1 MRMIQFNMKIAIF
14 TDTYPPFINGVSTS
28 CFNLVQTL
36 KNHGHDV
43 VVVAPRVDNGK
54 LEYKDGIIQI
64 PGLELKKMYGYRLT
78 GLYNKKVIQMLRD
91 FGVELIHNQTDI
103 GIGQFAKIAARQL
116 KVPLVYT
123 YHTAYEDYTYY
134 VVHGLMDRIG
144 KNAMRGYAKIV
155 ARNCTEFITPSL
167 KTKDYMRSIGSD
179 IYINVV
185 PTGIDFS
192 LFDRKNIDLN
202 KQAEFKKAHGINET
216 TKVFLLLGRVAQ
228 EKSMDYSI
236 RGFAMYLDKHPD
248 DDVKLLVVG
257 DGPQR
262 QELELLTHE
271 LHISDKVDFIGKVPA
286 NEVPFYYHLADIYT
300 SASIT
305 ETQGLTFMEA
315 MASGTIVLAR
325 FDSNLADTIIDGQT
339 GFFFTDEESF
349 VEKAE
354 RIFALTKEGRQ
365 EVINNSY
372 KMVDMY
378 SIDKFYDNIMEV
390 YNRALKK
397 FW

>member
-1 MRMIQFNMKIAIF
+1 MKIAVF

-28 CFNLVQTL
+28 CYNLVQVL
-36 KNHGHDV
+36 KKHGHEVLV
-43 VVVAPRVDNGK
+43 VTPRHSKGK
-54 LEYKDGIIQI
+54 LEVKDGIIYV
-64 PGLELKKMYGYRLT
+64 PGLEVKRMYGYRLT
-78 GLYNKKVIQMLRD
+78 NVYYREVVKMLRD

-103 GIGQFAKIAARQL
+103 GIGQFARIVCRQL
-116 KVPLVYT
+116 NVPEVYT

-134 VVHGLMDRIG
+134 VVHGLMDRVG
-144 KNAMRGYAKIV
+144 KKIMRGYAKTV
-155 ARNCTEFITPSL
+155 ARGCTEFITPSI
-167 KTKDYMRSIGSD
+167 KTKEYMRAIGSD
-179 IYINVV
+179 IYVNVV

-192 LFDRKNIDLN
+192 IFDESRVDKA
-202 KQAEFKKAHGINET
+202 KQEAFKEEHKIGPN
-216 TKVFLLLGRVAQ
+216 TKVFLLLGRVAK

-236 RGFAMYLDKHPD
+236 RGYAEYLNKHPEA
-248 DDVKLLVVG
+248 DVKMLVVG

-262 QELELLTHE
+262 PELELLVHE
-271 LHISDKVDFIGKVPA
+271 LHIADKVDFIGKVPA
-286 NEVPFYYHLADIYT
+286 SEVPFYYHLADIYT

-325 FDSNLADTIIDGQT
+325 FDTNLADTITDGMT

-349 VEKAE
+349 VDKSE
-354 RIFALTKEGRQ
+354 RILSLSEEKRQ
-365 EVINNSY
+365 EIVNNAF
-372 KMVDMY
+372 KTVDVY
-378 SIDKFYDNIMEV
+378 SIERFYSNIMEV

>member
-1 MRMIQFNMKIAIF
+1 MRMIQSSMKIAIF

-28 CFNLVQTL
+28 AFNLVQAL
-36 KNHGHDV
+36 KEHGHDV
-43 VVVAPRVDNGK
+43 VVVAPRVDDGK
-54 LEYKDGIIQI
+54 LEFSDGIIKV
-64 PGLELKKMYGYRLT
+64 PGLELKKMYGYRVT
-78 GLYNKKVIQMLRD
+78 NIYNKKIVQMLRD
-91 FGVELIHNQTDI
+91 YGVELIHNQTDI
-103 GIGQFAKIAARQL
+103 GIGQFAKIACRQL
-116 KVPLVYT
+116 HVPLVYT

-134 VVHGLMDRIG
+134 VVRGIMDRIG
-144 KNAMRGYAKIV
+144 KHAMRGYAKQV
-155 ARNCTEFITPSL
+155 ARYCTEFITPSL

-192 LFDRKNIDLN
+192 LFDEKNIDKE
-202 KQAEFKKAHGINET
+202 KQLEFKKAHGIGEN
-216 TKVFLLLGRVAQ
+216 TKVFLLLGRVAK

-236 RGFAMYLDKHPD
+236 RGFAMYLNKHPE
-248 DDVKLLVVG
+248 DDVKMLVVG
-257 DGPQR
+257 DGPQK

-286 NEVPFYYHLADIYT
+286 TDVPFYYHLADIYT

-325 FDSNLADTIIDGQT
+325 FDSNLAGTITDGQT
-339 GFFFTDEESF
+339 GFFFTDEDSF

-354 RIFALTKEGRQ
+354 RIFALGEKGRQ
-365 EVINNSY
+365 EVLNNAY
-372 KMVDMY
+372 KTVDMY

>member
-1 MRMIQFNMKIAIF
+1 MKIAIF

-28 CFNLVQTL
+28 AYNLVKTL
-36 KNHGHDV
+36 KEHGHDV
-43 VVVAPRVDNGK
+43 IVVTPRSDDGK
-54 LEYKDGIIQI
+54 LELIDGVIRV
-64 PGLELKKMYGYRLT
+64 PGLELKKMYGYRITTFYSRKIL
-78 GLYNKKVIQMLRD
+78 KMLKD
-91 FGVELIHNQTDI
+91 FGTEIIHNQTDI
-103 GIGQFAKIAARQL
+103 GVGQFARIASRQL
-116 KVPLVYT
+116 HVPQVYT

-144 KNAMRGYAKIV
+144 KKAMRGYAKTV
-155 ARNCTEFITPSL
+155 AKNCTEFITPSM
-167 KTKDYMRSIGSD
+167 KTKEYMRSVGSD

-192 LFDRKNIDLN
+192 LFDEKNIDKE
-202 KQAEFKKAHGINET
+202 KQKEFKKQHGIGEN
-216 TKVFLLLGRVAQ
+216 TKVFLLLGRVAK

-236 RGFAMYLDKHPD
+236 RGFAMFINKHPEVD
-248 DDVKLLVVG
+248 AKLIVVG

-262 QELELLTHE
+262 NELEQLTHE
-271 LHISDKVDFIGKVPA
+271 LGIDKKVDFIGKVPA
-286 NEVPFYYHLADIYT
+286 SEVPFYYHLADIYT

-325 FDSNLADTIIDGQT
+325 FDTNLSDTITDGQT
-339 GFFFTDEESF
+339 GFFFTDENSF

-354 RIFALTKEGRQ
+354 RIFALSDEGRKKIIDQ
-365 EVINNSY
+365 AFET
-372 KMVDMY
+372 VDKY
-378 SIDKFYDNIMEV
+378 SISKFYDNIMEV

-397 FW
+397 YW

>member
-1 MRMIQFNMKIAIF
+1 MKIAIF

-28 CFNLVQTL
+28 AYNLVQVL
-36 KNHGHDV
+36 KKNGHDV
-43 VVVAPRVDNGK
+43 IVVAPRTTAGK
-54 LEYKDGIIQI
+54 LEVKDGVIWV
-64 PGLELKKMYGYRLT
+64 PGIEIKKMYGYRIT
-78 GLYNKKVIQMLRD
+78 NIYNRKIVKLLKE

-103 GIGQFAKIAARQL
+103 GIGQFARISSREL
-116 KVPLVYT
+116 KVPQVYT

-134 VVHGLMDRIG
+134 VVHGIMDRIG
-144 KNAMRGYAKIV
+144 KKAMRGYAKTV
-155 ARNCTEFITPSL
+155 AKNCTEFITPSI
-167 KTKDYMRSIGSD
+167 KTKEYMRSIGSD

-192 LFDRKNIDLN
+192 LFDEKNIN
-202 KQAEFKKAHGINET
+202 KERQLEFKKAHGIKET
-216 TKVFLLLGRVAQ
+216 TKVFLILGRVAK
-228 EKSMDYSI
+228 EKSMDYSL
-236 RGFAMYLDKHPD
+236 RGYAMYLEKHPNSD
-248 DDVKLLVVG
+248 TKMLVVG

-262 QELELLTHE
+262 TELELLVEE

-286 NEVPFYYHLADIYT
+286 SEVPFYYHLADVYT

-325 FDSNLADTIIDGQT
+325 YDTNLADTITDGLN
-339 GFFFTDEESF
+339 GFFFTDENGF
-349 VEKAE
+349 VEKVE
-354 RIFALTKEGRQ
+354 RILSLSDEGRQ
-365 EVINNSY
+365 TVINNAY
-372 KMVDMY
+372 KTVDTY

-397 FW
+397 YW

>member
-1 MRMIQFNMKIAIF
+1 MKIAIF

-28 CFNLVQTL
+28 AYNLVKTL
-36 KNHGHDV
+36 KDHGHDV
-43 VVVAPRVDNGK
+43 VVVTPRTDDGK
-54 LEYKDGIIQI
+54 LEYKDGIIHV
-64 PGLELKKMYGYRLT
+64 PGLEIKRIYGYRLT
-78 GLYNKKVIQMLRD
+78 GLYNRKIVKILKD
-91 FGVELIHNQTDI
+91 FGVQLIHNQTDI
-103 GIGQFAKIAARQL
+103 GIGQFARIAARQL
-116 KVPLVYT
+116 KVPQVYT

-144 KNAMRGYAKIV
+144 KKAMRGYAKTV
-155 ARNCTEFITPSL
+155 AKNCTEFITPST
-167 KTKDYMRSIGSD
+167 KTKEYMRSIGSD
-179 IYINVV
+179 IYVNVV

-192 LFDRKNIDLN
+192 IFDEKNID
-202 KQAEFKKAHGINET
+202 KERQKVFKEEHGINEN

-236 RGFAMYLDKHPD
+236 RGFAKFLEKHPEMD
-248 DDVKLLVVG
+248 TKMLVVG

-286 NEVPFYYHLADIYT
+286 LEVPFYYHLADIYT

-315 MASGTIVLAR
+315 MASGAIVLAR
-325 FDSNLADTIIDGQT
+325 FDTNLADTITDGQT

-354 RIFALTKEGRQ
+354 RIFALSNEGRKAIIDRAYQ
-365 EVINNSY
+365 T
-372 KMVDMY
+372 VDKY

>member
-1 MRMIQFNMKIAIF
+1 MRVAIF

-28 CFNLVQTL
+28 TYNLAQVL
-36 KNHGHDV
+36 KAHGHEV
-43 VVVAPRVDNGK
+43 LVIAPRTDDGK
-54 LEYKDGIIQI
+54 LEYKDGIIRI
-64 PGLELKKMYGYRLT
+64 PGIEMKKVYGYRIT
-78 GLYNKKVIQMLRD
+78 NLYSSKVTKWLKEFKPDIL
-91 FGVELIHNQTDI
+91 HNQTDFT
-103 GIGQFAKIAARQL
+103 IGQYANIVRRRL
-116 KVPLVYT
+116 KVPQVYT
-123 YHTAYEDYTYY
+123 YHTAYEDYTHY
-134 VVHGLMDRIG
+134 VAKGLMDRIS
-144 KNAMRGYAKIV
+144 KKALRGYTRTIAL
-155 ARNCTEFITPSL
+155 NCQEFITPSG
-167 KTKDYMRSIGSD
+167 KTKEYMRSIGSD

-192 LFDRKNIDLN
+192 LFSEDKVD
-202 KQAEFKKAHGINET
+202 KEKMKKFKEEHGIKET
-216 TKVFLLLGRVAQ
+216 TKTFLLLGRVAK

-236 RGFAMYLDKHPD
+236 RGFAMYAKKHPEMD
-248 DDVKLLVVG
+248 LKMIVVG

-262 QELELLTHE
+262 PELELLTLE
-271 LHISDKVDFIGKVPA
+271 LHIADKVDFIGKVPA
-286 NEVPFYYHLADIYT
+286 SEVPFYYHLADIYT

-325 FDSNLADTIIDGQT
+325 FDTNLADTIMDGQT

-349 VEKAE
+349 VEKVE
-354 RIFALTKEGRQ
+354 RIFALSKE
-365 EVINNSY
+365 EKDLVINQAY
-372 KMVDMY
+372 KTVDLY

>member
-1 MRMIQFNMKIAIF
+1 MKIAIF

-28 CFNLVQTL
+28 AYNLVQVL
-36 KNHGHDV
+36 KKNGHDV
-43 VVVAPRVDNGK
+43 IVVAPRTTAGK
-54 LEYKDGIIQI
+54 LEVKDGVIWV
-64 PGLELKKMYGYRLT
+64 PGIEIKKMYGYRIT
-78 GLYNKKVIQMLRD
+78 NIYNRKIVKLLKE

-103 GIGQFAKIAARQL
+103 GIGQFARISSREL
-116 KVPLVYT
+116 KVPQVYT

-134 VVHGLMDRIG
+134 VVHGIMDRIG
-144 KNAMRGYAKIV
+144 KKAMRGYAKTV
-155 ARNCTEFITPSL
+155 AKNCTEFITPSI
-167 KTKDYMRSIGSD
+167 KTKEYMRSIGSD

-192 LFDRKNIDLN
+192 LFDEKNIN
-202 KQAEFKKAHGINET
+202 KERQLEFKKAHGIKET
-216 TKVFLLLGRVAQ
+216 TKVFLILGRVAK
-228 EKSMDYSI
+228 EKSMDYSL
-236 RGFAMYLDKHPD
+236 RGYAMYLGKHPNSD
-248 DDVKLLVVG
+248 TKMLVVG

-262 QELELLTHE
+262 TELELLVEE

-286 NEVPFYYHLADIYT
+286 SEVPFYYHLADIYT

-325 FDSNLADTIIDGQT
+325 YDTNLADTITDGLN
-339 GFFFTDEESF
+339 GFFFTDENGF
-349 VEKAE
+349 VEKVE
-354 RIFALTKEGRQ
+354 RILALSDEGRQ
-365 EVINNSY
+365 TVINNAY
-372 KMVDMY
+372 KTVDTY

-397 FW
+397 YW

>member
-1 MRMIQFNMKIAIF
+1 MKIAIF

-28 CFNLVQTL
+28 AYNLVKTL
-36 KNHGHDV
+36 KEHGHDV
-43 VVVAPRVDNGK
+43 IVVTPRSDDGK
-54 LEYKDGIIQI
+54 LELIDGVIRV
-64 PGLELKKMYGYRLT
+64 PGLELKKMYGYRITTFYSRKIL
-78 GLYNKKVIQMLRD
+78 KMLKD
-91 FGVELIHNQTDI
+91 FGTEIIHNQTDI
-103 GIGQFAKIAARQL
+103 GVGQFARIASRQL
-116 KVPLVYT
+116 HVPQVYT

-144 KNAMRGYAKIV
+144 KKAMRGYAKTV
-155 ARNCTEFITPSL
+155 AKNCTEFITPSM
-167 KTKDYMRSIGSD
+167 KTKEYMRSVGSD
-179 IYINVV
+179 IYVNVV

-192 LFDRKNIDLN
+192 LFDEKNIDKE
-202 KQAEFKKAHGINET
+202 KQKEFKKQHGIGEN
-216 TKVFLLLGRVAQ
+216 TKVFLLLGRVAK

-236 RGFAMYLDKHPD
+236 RGFAMFINKHPEVD
-248 DDVKLLVVG
+248 AKLIVVG

-262 QELELLTHE
+262 NELEQLTHE
-271 LHISDKVDFIGKVPA
+271 LGINKNVDFIGKVPA
-286 NEVPFYYHLADIYT
+286 SEVPFYYHLADIYT

-325 FDSNLADTIIDGQT
+325 FDTNLSDTITDGQT
-339 GFFFTDEESF
+339 GFFFTDENSF

-354 RIFALTKEGRQ
+354 RIFALSDEGRKKIIDQ
-365 EVINNSY
+365 AFET
-372 KMVDMY
+372 VDKY
-378 SIDKFYDNIMEV
+378 SISKFYDNIMEV

>member
-1 MRMIQFNMKIAIF
+1 MKIAIF

-28 CFNLVQTL
+28 AYNLVKTL
-36 KNHGHDV
+36 KDHGHDV
-43 VVVAPRVDNGK
+43 VVVTPRTDDGK
-54 LEYKDGIIQI
+54 LEYKDGIIHV
-64 PGLELKKMYGYRLT
+64 PGLEIKRIYGYRLT
-78 GLYNKKVIQMLRD
+78 GLYNRKIVKILKD
-91 FGVELIHNQTDI
+91 FGVQLIHNQTDI
-103 GIGQFAKIAARQL
+103 GIGQFARIAARQL
-116 KVPLVYT
+116 KVPQVYT

-144 KNAMRGYAKIV
+144 KKAMRGYAKTV
-155 ARNCTEFITPSL
+155 AKNCTEFITPSM
-167 KTKDYMRSIGSD
+167 KTKEYMRSIGSD
-179 IYINVV
+179 IYVNVV

-192 LFDRKNIDLN
+192 IFDEKNID
-202 KQAEFKKAHGINET
+202 KERQKVFKEEHGINEN

-236 RGFAMYLDKHPD
+236 RGFAKFLEKHPEMD
-248 DDVKLLVVG
+248 TKMLVVG

-286 NEVPFYYHLADIYT
+286 LEVPFYYHLADIYT

-315 MASGTIVLAR
+315 MASGAIVLAR
-325 FDSNLADTIIDGQT
+325 FDTNLADTITDGQT

-354 RIFALTKEGRQ
+354 RIFALSNEGRKAIIDRAYQ
-365 EVINNSY
+365 T
-372 KMVDMY
+372 VDKY

>member
-1 MRMIQFNMKIAIF
+1 MKVAVF

-28 CFNLVQTL
+28 CQNLVQIL
-36 KNHGHDV
+36 KAHGHDV
-43 VVVAPRVDNGK
+43 IVVAPRTTDGK
-54 LEYKDGIIQI
+54 TELIDGVIRMA
-64 PGLELKKMYGYRLT
+64 GLELKKIYGYRLT
-78 GLYNKKVIQMLRD
+78 SVYNRKVLKMLKD
-91 FGVELIHNQTDI
+91 FGVELIHNQTDF
-103 GIGQFAKIAARQL
+103 GVGQFANICARRL
-116 KVPLVYT
+116 KVPQVYT

-134 VVHGLMDRIG
+134 LVRGLMDRVT
-144 KNAMRGYAKIV
+144 KKVLRGYTRFTAS
-155 ARNCTEFITPSL
+155 NCQQFITPSE
-167 KTKDYMRSIGSD
+167 KTKEYMRSIGSD

-192 LFDRKNIDLN
+192 LFDEKNID
-202 KQAEFKKAHGINET
+202 KERQKKFKEEHGIKEN
-216 TKVFLLLGRVAQ
+216 TKVFLLLGRVAK

-236 RGFAMYLDKHPD
+236 RGFAMYTKKHPEVD
-248 DDVKLLVVG
+248 TKLIVVG

-271 LHISDKVDFIGKVPA
+271 LHIAEKVDFIGKVPA
-286 NEVPFYYHLADIYT
+286 SEVPFYYHLADIYT

-315 MASGTIVLAR
+315 MASGVIVLAR
-325 FDSNLADTIIDGQT
+325 FDTNLSDTIADGQT

-354 RIFALTKEGRQ
+354 RIFALSEEGKKEIIDQ
-365 EVINNSY
+365 AY
-372 KMVDMY
+372 KTVDTY
-378 SIDKFYDNIMEV
+378 SIEKFYDNIMEV

-397 FW
+397 YW

>member
-1 MRMIQFNMKIAIF
+1 MKIAIF

-28 CFNLVQTL
+28 TYNLVQTL
-36 KNHGHDV
+36 REHGHDV

-54 LEYKDGIIQI
+54 LEYKDGMIMI

-78 GLYNKKVIQMLRD
+78 AIYSRPVIKMLKD

-103 GIGQFAKIAARQL
+103 GIGQFARLAARSL
-116 KVPLVYT
+116 KVPQVYT

-144 KNAMRGYAKIV
+144 KKAMRGYAKTI
-155 ARNCTEFITPSL
+155 AKGCTEFITPSI
-167 KTKDYMRSIGSD
+167 KTKEYMRSIGSD
-179 IYINVV
+179 IYVNVV

-192 LFDRKNIDLN
+192 LFDEKNIDKE
-202 KQAEFKKAHGINET
+202 KQKQFKEEHHINEN
-216 TKVFLLLGRVAQ
+216 TKVFLLLGRVAK

-236 RGFAMYLDKHPD
+236 RGFAMYIKKYPEVDARLI
-248 DDVKLLVVG
+248 VVG
-257 DGPQR
+257 DGPQKN
-262 QELELLTHE
+262 ELELLTHE

-286 NEVPFYYHLADIYT
+286 SEVPFYYHLADIYT

-325 FDSNLADTIIDGQT
+325 FDTNLADTITDGQT
-339 GFFFTDEESF
+339 GFFFTDEDSF
-349 VEKAE
+349 VEKVE
-354 RIFALTKEGRQ
+354 RIFSLSEEGRKK
-365 EVINNSY
+365 VIEQAY
-372 KMVDMY
+372 KTVDMY
-378 SIDKFYDNIMEV
+378 SIDKFYENIMEV
-390 YNRALKK
+390 YHRALKK

>member
-1 MRMIQFNMKIAIF
+1 MKIAIF

-28 CFNLVQTL
+28 AYNLVQVL
-36 KNHGHDV
+36 KKNGHDV
-43 VVVAPRVDNGK
+43 IVVAPRTTAGK
-54 LEYKDGIIQI
+54 LEVKDGVIWV
-64 PGLELKKMYGYRLT
+64 PGIEIKKMYGYRIT
-78 GLYNKKVIQMLRD
+78 NIYNRKIVKLLKE

-103 GIGQFAKIAARQL
+103 GIGQFARISSREL
-116 KVPLVYT
+116 KVPQVYT

-134 VVHGLMDRIG
+134 VVHGIMDRIG
-144 KNAMRGYAKIV
+144 KKAMRGYAKTV
-155 ARNCTEFITPSL
+155 AKNCTEFITPSI
-167 KTKDYMRSIGSD
+167 KTKEYMRSIGSD

-192 LFDRKNIDLN
+192 LFDEKNIN
-202 KQAEFKKAHGINET
+202 KERQLEFKKAHGIKET
-216 TKVFLLLGRVAQ
+216 TKVFLILGRVAK
-228 EKSMDYSI
+228 EKSMDYSL
-236 RGFAMYLDKHPD
+236 RGYAMYLEKHPD
-248 DDVKLLVVG
+248 SDTKMLVVG

-262 QELELLTHE
+262 TELELLVEE

-286 NEVPFYYHLADIYT
+286 SEVPFYYHLADVYT

-325 FDSNLADTIIDGQT
+325 YDTNLADTITDGLN
-339 GFFFTDEESF
+339 GFFFTDENGF
-349 VEKAE
+349 VEKVE
-354 RIFALTKEGRQ
+354 RILSLSDEGRQ
-365 EVINNSY
+365 TVINNAY
-372 KMVDMY
+372 KTVDTY

-397 FW
+397 YW

>member
-1 MRMIQFNMKIAIF
+1 MKIAIF

-28 CFNLVQTL
+28 AYNLVKTL
-36 KNHGHDV
+36 KDHGHDV
-43 VVVAPRVDNGK
+43 VVVAPRTDDGK
-54 LEYKDGIIQI
+54 LEYKDGIIHV
-64 PGLELKKMYGYRLT
+64 PGLEIKKIYGYRIT
-78 GLYNKKVIQMLRD
+78 GVYNRKIIKILRD

-103 GIGQFAKIAARQL
+103 GIGQFARIASRQL
-116 KVPLVYT
+116 HVPQVYT

-144 KNAMRGYAKIV
+144 KKALRGYAKTV
-155 ARNCTEFITPSL
+155 AKNCTEFITPST

-179 IYINVV
+179 IYVNVV

-192 LFDRKNIDLN
+192 IFDEKKID
-202 KQAEFKKAHGINET
+202 KERQKKFKEEHGINEN

-236 RGFAMYLDKHPD
+236 RGFAKYLEKHPEVD
-248 DDVKLLVVG
+248 AKMLVVG

-286 NEVPFYYHLADIYT
+286 LEVPFYYHLADIYT

-315 MASGTIVLAR
+315 MASGAIVLAR
-325 FDSNLADTIIDGQT
+325 FDTNLADTITDGQT

-354 RIFALTKEGRQ
+354 RIFALSEEGRKAI
-365 EVINNSY
+365 INRAY
-372 KMVDMY
+372 QTVDKY

>member
-1 MRMIQFNMKIAIF
+1 MYDYRMTSIYPRKAMKI
-14 TDTYPPFINGVSTS
+14 
-28 CFNLVQTL
+28 L
-36 KNHGHDV
+36 K
-43 VVVAPRVDNGK
+43 
-54 LEYKDGIIQI
+54 
-64 PGLELKKMYGYRLT
+64 
-78 GLYNKKVIQMLRD
+78 D
-91 FGVELIHNQTDI
+91 FGVELIHNQSDL
-103 GIGQFAKIAARQL
+103 GVGQFSKIAARQL
-116 KVPLVYT
+116 KVPIVYT

-144 KNAMRGYAKIV
+144 RKILKGYTINV
-155 ARNCTEFITPSL
+155 ANNSTEFITPSY
-167 KTKDYMRSIGSD
+167 KTREYMRAIGSD

-192 LFDRKNIDLN
+192 LFSEKRIDKK
-202 KQAEFKKAHGINET
+202 KQEEFKKAHGIGKD

-236 RGFAMYLDKHPD
+236 RGFAKYLEKYPEADIKMI
-248 DDVKLLVVG
+248 VVG

-262 QELELLTHE
+262 PELELLTHE
-271 LHISDKVDFIGKVPA
+271 LKIADKVDFIGKVPA
-286 NEVPFYYHLADIYT
+286 TEVPFYYNLADIYT

-315 MASGTIVLAR
+315 MASKAIVLAR
-325 FDSNLADTIIDGQT
+325 YDSNLADTIMDGQT

-349 VEKAE
+349 VEKVE
-354 RIFALTKEGRQ
+354 RIFALSEQGKKDIQ
-365 EVINNSY
+365 NQAL
-372 KMVDMY
+372 KQVDMY
-378 SIDKFYDNIMEV
+378 SIDKFYENIMEV

>member
-1 MRMIQFNMKIAIF
+1 MKIAIF

-28 CFNLVQTL
+28 AYNLVKTL
-36 KNHGHDV
+36 KEHGHDV
-43 VVVAPRVDNGK
+43 IVVTPRSDDGK
-54 LEYKDGIIQI
+54 LELIDGVIRV
-64 PGLELKKMYGYRLT
+64 PGLELKKMYGYRITTFYSRKIL
-78 GLYNKKVIQMLRD
+78 KMLKD
-91 FGVELIHNQTDI
+91 FGTEIIHNQTDI
-103 GIGQFAKIAARQL
+103 GVGQFARIASRQL
-116 KVPLVYT
+116 HVPQVYT

-144 KNAMRGYAKIV
+144 KKAMRGYAKTV
-155 ARNCTEFITPSL
+155 AKNCTEFITPSM
-167 KTKDYMRSIGSD
+167 KTKEYMRSVGSD

-192 LFDRKNIDLN
+192 LFDEKNIDKE
-202 KQAEFKKAHGINET
+202 KQKEFKKQHGIGEN
-216 TKVFLLLGRVAQ
+216 TKVFLLLGRVAK

-236 RGFAMYLDKHPD
+236 RGFAMFINKHPEVD
-248 DDVKLLVVG
+248 AKLIVVG

-262 QELELLTHE
+262 NELEQLTHE
-271 LHISDKVDFIGKVPA
+271 LGINKNVDFIGKVPA
-286 NEVPFYYHLADIYT
+286 SEVPFYYHLADIYT

-325 FDSNLADTIIDGQT
+325 FDTNLSDTITDGQT
-339 GFFFTDEESF
+339 GFFFTDENSF

-354 RIFALTKEGRQ
+354 RIFALSDEGRKKIIDQ
-365 EVINNSY
+365 AFET
-372 KMVDMY
+372 VDKY
-378 SIDKFYDNIMEV
+378 SISKFYDNIMEV

>member
-1 MRMIQFNMKIAIF
+1 MKIAIF

-28 CFNLVQTL
+28 AYNLVKTL
-36 KNHGHDV
+36 KEHGHDV
-43 VVVAPRVDNGK
+43 IVVTPRSDDGK
-54 LEYKDGIIQI
+54 LELIDGVIRV
-64 PGLELKKMYGYRLT
+64 PGLELKKMYGYRITTFYSRKIL
-78 GLYNKKVIQMLRD
+78 KMLKD
-91 FGVELIHNQTDI
+91 FGTEIIHNQTDI
-103 GIGQFAKIAARQL
+103 GVGQFARIASRQL
-116 KVPLVYT
+116 HVPQVYT

-144 KNAMRGYAKIV
+144 KKAMRGYAKTV
-155 ARNCTEFITPSL
+155 AKNCTEFITPSM
-167 KTKDYMRSIGSD
+167 KTKEYMRSVGSD

-192 LFDRKNIDLN
+192 LFDEKNIDKE
-202 KQAEFKKAHGINET
+202 KQKEFKKQHGIGEN
-216 TKVFLLLGRVAQ
+216 TKVFLLLGRVAK

-236 RGFAMYLDKHPD
+236 RGFAMFINKHPEVD
-248 DDVKLLVVG
+248 AKLIVVG

-262 QELELLTHE
+262 NELEQLTHE
-271 LHISDKVDFIGKVPA
+271 LGIDKNVDFIGKVPA
-286 NEVPFYYHLADIYT
+286 SEVPFYYHLADIYT

-325 FDSNLADTIIDGQT
+325 FDTNLSDTITDGQT
-339 GFFFTDEESF
+339 GFFFTDENSF

-354 RIFALTKEGRQ
+354 RIFALSDEGRKKIIDQ
-365 EVINNSY
+365 AFET
-372 KMVDMY
+372 VDKY
-378 SIDKFYDNIMEV
+378 SISKFYDNIMEV